1 MSTEFALP
9 GERPLAPDK
18 GPSDRSII
26 IGVVGTLLFH
36 ILLVWLTPRF
46 AFDEFSGVH
55 TGIHITSKDRGK
67 SFDFQLADSP
77 QEKPRNP
84 LQFVETN
91 PDAPANEPDKTDNFS
106 NRNQQSAQLEAPKE
120 IDPLNRPS
128 ISDAQDKI
136 QNNTAVVT
144 GDMSEPQMGAAAM
157 PESLQT
163 AEDDQREQKL
173 RMELVPLSGF
183 DKSEGKSEDG
193 IATNVADSKKPTTN
207 ADRSVEGA
215 RDGKEA
221 DGGLVAVS
229 ATHQAQPKARPKL
242 TAPRPT
248 ILSNRVTGTSN
259 LGIVGMDARWSEYGD
274 YLNELIEIVQTQWYR
289 ILRDSAVSPPRGS
302 HVVITFKINSKGET
316 DIVKVEDSDAGKQ
329 GVFSC
334 QNAIQARQPYRK
346 WTDQMIAVL
355 GDDQTLTFAF
365 YYQ

>member
-18 GPSDRSII
+18 GPSDRSIL

-36 ILLVWLTPRF
+36 LLLVWLSPQF
-46 AFDEFSGVH
+46 AFDEFSGIH
-55 TGIHITSKDRGK
+55 SGITVVSKDRGK
-67 SFDFQLADSP
+67 TFDFQLDNPP
-77 QEKPRNP
+77 QEKPKNP
-84 LQFVETN
+84 FQFVETN

-106 NRNQQSAQLEAPKE
+106 NRNQQAAQLETPKE

-128 ISDAQDKI
+128 ITGAQDKI
-136 QNNTAVVT
+136 KNDTAIVT
-144 GDMSEPQMGAAAM
+144 GDMSQPQQGSAAL
-157 PESLQT
+157 PESTQT
-163 AEDDQREQKL
+163 ADVTDTEKKLKMEQ
-173 RMELVPLSGF
+173 VPLSGF
-183 DKSEGKSEDG
+183 EKTEGKSEDG
-193 IATNVADSKKPTTN
+193 IATNVADSKKATTN
-207 ADRSVEGA
+207 AEQSVEGA

-221 DGGLVAVS
+221 EGGLVAVTAAS
-229 ATHQAQPKARPKL
+229 QAQPKARPKL

-248 ILSNRVTGTSN
+248 ILSNRISGTTN
-259 LGIVGMDARWSEYGD
+259 LGIIGMDARWSEYGE
-274 YLNELIEIVQTQWYR
+274 YLNELIEIVQAQWYR

-302 HVVITFKINSKGET
+302 HVVITFKINSQGET
-316 DIVKVEDSDAGKQ
+316 DIVKVEDADAGKQ